1 MKTIFS
7 CFPSPTSILPKN
19 FSKSYGPVTITV
31 PMAIHTLG
39 HSSSSSTSP
48 LNHES
53 TFPPRRTPNSFHF
66 RKKRSKLWRCPV
78 AAILVI
84 PAFLAVVIYLYTHLA
99 TFPSLMFHTRL
110 KESERIHKVFDDQ
123 LARAARHARPL
134 PKCAVGG
141 KRAKTFLIVF
151 MGHSGSSALLSEL
164 RSHSEIY
171 MEIAELV
178 DHQPVFNSSAA
189 LEETDAFF
197 KRGIKK
203 GKVPGFKIR
212 PAHIVN
218 KPNEFRK
225 LAQKYDTRIIW
236 NYRRNLFKASVGE
249 YANRYLNDTSV
260 VEGLRE
266 NVTMEERC
274 KRGAGCRFRID
285 NFKFLH
291 DTIRQKVKSHH
302 AILDAVNLISGRE
315 RCVRE
320 VPYEDYLYDRENVMV
335 DLQSFLGLREEDT
348 KPSRFKA
355 TRDSLCEVV
364 ENWDELCEN
373 FYGCFVWQK
382 MLEDVRNDCYCK
394 FSSGPTTYCSSE
406 PAE

>member
-1 MKTIFS
+1 M
-7 CFPSPTSILPKN
+7 P
-19 FSKSYGPVTITV
+19 
-31 PMAIHTLG
+31 IHSLG
-39 HSSSSSTSP
+39 HSSSSSPST
-48 LNHES
+48 LNKES
-53 TFPPRRTPNSFHF
+53 TFPPRRSALNSLHP
-66 RKKRSKLWRCPV
+66 RKKRSKLWRLPV
-78 AAILVI
+78 AVVLVLPAFVALVI
-84 PAFLAVVIYLYTHLA
+84 YFCTHLV
-99 TFPSLMFHTRL
+99 TFPSLALHTNL
-110 KESERIHKVFDDQ
+110 GTSERKHKVFDDQ

-134 PKCAVGG
+134 PGCAVGG

-171 MEIAELV
+171 TEIAELV
-178 DHQPVFNSSAA
+178 DHQPLFNSSAA
-189 LEETDAFF
+189 LEETAAFF

-218 KPNEFRK
+218 KPKQFRA
-225 LAQKYDTRIIW
+225 LAQKYQTRIIW

-249 YANRYLNDTSV
+249 YANRYLNDTSA

-274 KRGAGCRFRID
+274 KLGAGCRFRID

-291 DTIRQKVKSHH
+291 DTIREKVKSHH
-302 AILDAVNLISGRE
+302 AILDAVNVISGSE
-315 RCVRE
+315 SCVRE
-320 VPYEDYLYDRENVMV
+320 VPYEDYLYDRENVMTDV
-335 DLQSFLGLREEDT
+335 QAFLGLRAEDT

-364 ENWDELCEN
+364 ENWDELCES

-394 FSSGPTTYCSSE
+394 FSSGPTTYCS
-406 PAE
+406 AEAAD